1 MSVRKQSDKKL
12 FDWGVLELTNRNG
25 KEIWKPKCKSGLIFN
40 DDLEILDSYNREI
53 VGSIITTP

>member
-1 MSVRKQSDKKL
+1 M
-12 FDWGVLELTNRNG
+12 TNRNG

-53 VGSIITTP
+53 VGLYNYYSIAKIVPMP